1 MAKAV
6 IETRGVWEGIGR
18 WVQVSHGNEVRF
30 REDYDVR
37 RWNGGEPVGEVLF
50 TIRRGTKAVAWGEAR
65 TDAKQGYANTNRTC
79 AILCVDG
86 IDADMD
92 MCRDVIEGY
101 DLNNRGYVV
110 PIDHLESYDGT
121 AESINVVIL
130 GEPDRRGP
138 VETAEE
144 PEPEDIVLEEWE
156 LHIIIDGEEAVV
168 AGPIQDGRLFTMM
181 QGGMLRAFMEVTR
194 EDGTVEVVP
203 AHMGTGLPAEEQEVE
218 ESPFEEQEVEERPRR
233 RGGRETPFDEY
244 RLGDPRED

>member
-6 IETRGVWEGIGR
+6 IESRGVWEGIGR
-18 WVQVSHGNEVRF
+18 WEQVRNGKEVRF
-30 REDYDVR
+30 SQDYPVR

-50 TIRRGTKAVAWGEAR
+50 TIPRGTKAHAWGEAGY
-65 TDAKQGYANTNRTC
+65 DAKLGYTDPVRTC
-79 AILCVDG
+79 AILCVAG
-86 IDADMD
+86 IDADMP
-92 MCRDVIEGY
+92 MCRDNIEGLV
-101 DLNNRGYVV
+101 LNNRGYVV

-121 AESINVVIL
+121 AESTRVVIL

-144 PEPEDIVLEEWE
+144 PELEDIVVEELEE
-156 LHIIIDGEEAVV
+156 HTINVDGQE
-168 AGPIQDGRLFTMM
+168 GRLFTMM

-203 AHMGTGLPAEEQEVE
+203 AHMGTGLPAEEQQVE
-218 ESPFEEQEVEERPRR
+218 EGPFEEQEVEES
-233 RGGRETPFDEY
+233 PFEY

>member
-6 IETRGVWEGIGR
+6 IESHGVWEGIGR
-18 WVQVSHGNEVRF
+18 WAQVSHGNEVRF

-37 RWNGGEPVGEVLF
+37 RWDGSEPAGEVLF
-50 TIRRGTKAVAWGEAR
+50 TIPKGTPAHAWGEAGMDSKR
-65 TDAKQGYANTNRTC
+65 GYANTNRTC
-79 AILCVDG
+79 AVLCVYG

-101 DLNNRGYVV
+101 ALDNRGYVV

-121 AESINVVIL
+121 AESTRVVIL

-138 VETAEE
+138 AEE
-144 PEPEDIVLEEWE
+144 PEPEDIVLEE
-156 LHIIIDGEEAVV
+156 GEEHTINVD
-168 AGPIQDGRLFTMM
+168 GQEGRLFTMM

-218 ESPFEEQEVEERPRR
+218 ESPFE
-233 RGGRETPFDEY
+233 Y

>member
-6 IETRGVWEGIGR
+6 IESRGVWEGIGR
-18 WVQVSHGNEVRF
+18 WAQVSHGNEVRF

-37 RWNGGEPVGEVLF
+37 RWDGGEPVGEVLF
-50 TIRRGTKAVAWGEAR
+50 TIPRGTKAKGWGEANHL
-65 TDAKQGYANTNRTC
+65 AKAGYANTNRTC
-79 AILCVDG
+79 AVLCVYG
-86 IDADMD
+86 IDADMP

-101 DLNNRGYVV
+101 VLNNRGYVV

-121 AESINVVIL
+121 AESTNVVVL

-144 PEPEDIVLEEWE
+144 PELEDIVVEELGE
-156 LHIIIDGEEAVV
+156 HTINVDGQE
-168 AGPIQDGRLFTMM
+168 GRLFTMM

-203 AHMGTGLPAEEQEVE
+203 AHMGTGLPAEEQQVA
-218 ESPFEEQEVEERPRR
+218 ESPF
-233 RGGRETPFDEY
+233 EY
-244 RLGDPRED
+244 RLGDPIED